1 MKLLALLVAALLPL
15 VATAETIATY
25 SKNVANLIDPAKLAT
40 LGKRGANPRVQKA
53 VAILEIAR
61 REGYAV
67 ASVASNAVVIAN
79 YPNKPLATLTL
90 DSLTRNHSIATQL
103 GVLNEAGLKD
113 MRGGHSPTIQVGK
126 YKGEELSV
134 DHIVPRAVAPELD
147 NVIANLELMPLK
159 MNISKS
165 AKMGAR
171 QQDYAKRFRAA
182 GLLSPKR
189 LDVILSR

>member
-1 MKLLALLVAALLPL
+1 
-15 VATAETIATY
+15 
-25 SKNVANLIDPAKLAT
+25 
-40 LGKRGANPRVQKA
+40 
-53 VAILEIAR
+53 
-61 REGYAV
+61 
-67 ASVASNAVVIAN
+67 
-79 YPNKPLATLTL
+79 
-90 DSLTRNHSIATQL
+90 
-103 GVLNEAGLKD
+103 
-113 MRGGHSPTIQVGK
+113 
-126 YKGEELSV
+126 LSV